1 MKKRNKVIDITKQPR
16 SIDQK
21 LSMAQLTEER
31 KKKREEKIKK
41 FEKEADDLLKQLE
54 D

>member
-1 MKKRNKVIDITKQPR
+1 MKKGNKVVDINKWAKTIKQKR
-16 SIDQK
+16 S
-21 LSMAQLTEER
+21 MEQLTEER